1 MTEAS
6 QQMLNVPV
14 AAPPFDTLAKVAA
27 PIRRRFSAF
36 IASLRDNGFVV
47 GLAES
52 HDALQIFGALDMADK
67 ALFRAALRSLFAS
80 RRADWDKFDS
90 IFDAFWFEKAAKGQ
104 LRTSDERRKPPQ
116 NRLPNSPEAGSGGAA
131 REQREAGGAMDD
143 GSSNEDNDRRSRASV
158 RESLA
163 KTDFRHIMDREQLQR
178 AYLLASRL
186 AAKMR
191 TRLSRRQRAARRGRK
206 LDLRRI
212 IHRSIG
218 RGGTPVELVFRK
230 RRVRPLKLVILL
242 DASGS
247 MSAYTPLFV
256 RFMHGAVES
265 FNRAEAFIFHTRL
278 ISVTSAIH
286 EKNPQRAIDRLGLLA
301 EGIGGGTRIGECL
314 ASFNARHAARAID
327 SKTAVMIVS
336 DGFETGDAGG
346 LGEAMRDLRKRCK
359 RIVWLNPLLGW
370 RGYEPVSAGMT
381 AALPYV
387 DFFAPAHNLESL
399 EALEPMLANL

>member
-1 MTEAS
+1 MTDAQPHLS
-6 QQMLNVPV
+6 RARIAAPDFSALDSVVAPLRRRLSAFV
-14 AAPPFDTLAKVAA
+14 AA
-27 PIRRRFSAF
+27 
-36 IASLRDNGFVV
+36 LRDNGFVV

-52 HDALQIFGALDMADK
+52 HDALRVIGAPEMADRN
-67 ALFRAALRSLFAS
+67 LLRAALRSLFAS
-80 RRADWDKFDS
+80 RRADWDKFDAL
-90 IFDAFWFEKAAKGQ
+90 FDAFWLAKGIRGES
-104 LRTSDERRKPPQ
+104 RTSDERPKPPQ
-116 NRLPNSPEAGSGGAA
+116 GKPPSKGETEAGGSSGENG
-131 REQREAGGAMDD
+131 EAQGAMDD
-143 GSSNEDNDRRSRASV
+143 AGQRAENDRSSRASA
-158 RESLA
+158 RDSLMR
-163 KTDFRHIMDREQLQR
+163 TDFRHIMDREQLQR

-191 TRLSRRQRAARRGRK
+191 TRLSRRQRIARRGRQ

-265 FNRAEAFIFHTRL
+265 FKRAEGFVFHTRL
-278 ISVTSAIH
+278 ISVTEAIR

-301 EGIGGGTRIGECL
+301 EGVGGGTRIGECL
-314 ASFNARHAARAID
+314 AAFNARYAARAID
-327 SKTAVMIVS
+327 SRTVTMIVS
-336 DGFETGDAGG
+336 DGFETGHAAGLDA
-346 LGEAMRDLRKRCK
+346 AMRDLRRLCR

-387 DFFAPAHNLESL
+387 DIFAPAHNLESL
-399 EALEPMLANL
+399 EALEPILANL

>member
-1 MTEAS
+1 MTSARS
-6 QQMLNVPV
+6 QTSN
-14 AAPPFDTLAKVAA
+14 AAPDFSALDAFVSPL
-27 PIRRRFSAF
+27 RRRLSAF
-36 IASLRDNGFVV
+36 VMSLRANGFVV

-52 HDALQIFGALDMADK
+52 HDALRVLSAPDMADK
-67 ALFRAALRSLFAS
+67 NLLRAALRSLFAS
-80 RRADWDKFDS
+80 RRDDWDKFDA
-90 IFDAFWFEKAAKGQ
+90 IFNAFWLAKGI
-104 LRTSDERRKPPQ
+104 RGESKVSDERRKAPQSKPPATT
-116 NRLPNSPEAGSGGAA
+116 ETGSGGDGG
-131 REQREAGGAMDD
+131 ETGEAQGAMDD
-143 GSSNEDNDRRSRASV
+143 AEDRGDNDRRSRASA
-158 RESLA
+158 RENLA

-191 TRLSRRQRAARRGRK
+191 TRLSRRQRIARRGRQ

-218 RGGTPVELVFRK
+218 HGGTPVELVFRK

-247 MSAYTPLFV
+247 MSAYTPLFL

-265 FNRAEAFIFHTRL
+265 FKRAEGFVFHTRL
-278 ISVTSAIH
+278 ISVTEAIR

-301 EGIGGGTRIGECL
+301 EGVGGGTRIGECI
-314 ASFNARHAARAID
+314 AAFNTRYAARSLD
-327 SKTAVMIVS
+327 SKTVTMIVS
-336 DGFETGDAGG
+336 DGFETGDPEA
-346 LGEAMRDLRKRCK
+346 LGAAMRDLRKRCK

-387 DFFAPAHNLESL
+387 DIFAPAHNLESL
-399 EALEPMLANL
+399 EALEPVLASL